1 MALVI
6 MPSCELLI
14 RVTPRSSRDEC
25 VGESDGAIKVKLA
38 AAPVKGAANK
48 ALLALL
54 SKRLHVPRSD
64 MEIVGGET
72 ARLKRLRVQGLDE
85 ATARARLLGDLS

>member
-1 MALVI
+1 

-14 RVTPRSSRDEC
+14 RVTPRASRDEV
-25 VGESDGAIKVKLA
+25 VGESDGAIKVKLG

-54 SKRLHVPRSD
+54 SKRLRVPKSD
-64 MEIVGGET
+64 LELISGET
-72 ARLKRLRVQGLDE
+72 GRLKRLRIEGLAE
-85 ATARARLLGDLS
+85 TVARQRLLGDVS

>member
-1 MALVI
+1 MPGVI

-14 RVTPRSSRDEC
+14 RVIPRASRDEC
-25 VGESDGAIKVKLA
+25 VGESEGAIKVKLA

-54 SKRLHVPRSD
+54 SKRLGVPKSD
-64 MEIVGGET
+64 IELLAGATG
-72 ARLKRLRVQGLDE
+72 RLKRLRIEGLGE
-85 ATARARLLGDLS
+85 TVARQRLLGEAS